1 MIITRTP
8 RGGRSKKQSGIG
20 MVEVLVALLITTIG
34 VLGLVSLQ
42 VTGLKSN
49 RSAYI
54 RTQATVLAYDIIDR
68 MRINSNQATAAA
80 YLATPTGTV
89 CTTACTPAQITNTDL
104 LQWNANLASQLPQGT
119 GTITAIAGT
128 TNGYRV
134 RVSWVTEAGENVSM
148 DIGAQ
153 L

>member
-1 MIITRTP
+1 MIITLKP
-8 RGGRSKKQSGIG
+8 RRGTSKSQSGIG
-20 MVEVLVALLITTIG
+20 MVEVLIALLITTIG

-68 MRINSNQATAAA
+68 MRINSDQATTAA

-89 CTTACTPAQITNTDL
+89 CTSACTPAQIKDTDI

-128 TNGYRV
+128 TNGYDIT
-134 RVSWVTEAGENVSM
+134 VSWVTEANEAVSM
-148 DIGAQ
+148 VIGAQ